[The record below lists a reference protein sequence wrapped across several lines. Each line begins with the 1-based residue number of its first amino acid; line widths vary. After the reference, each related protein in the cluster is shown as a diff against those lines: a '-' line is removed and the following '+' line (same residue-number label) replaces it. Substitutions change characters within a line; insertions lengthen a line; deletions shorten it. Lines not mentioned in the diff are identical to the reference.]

1 MQTATEAE
9 HYLKSCASDFWQRV
23 FEAELKYLQ
32 QYLNPKDEILS
43 VGCGPAIIERQLV
56 KQGFKVVGLDVS
68 HEAMVCA
75 GDAVRVVAALAEQ
88 MPFDAD
94 SFDLVMFI
102 ASLQFIDDYQAAL
115 QQAATVLKPQGR
127 LIALLLNPDSSFFK
141 ARYTSSKSYLHRL
154 RHTDLAAINTAAAKW
169 FQTADEYYLGIDG
182 DRLFD
187 SNNPTTAALYIL
199 TGTKKDNQCHDL

>member
-23 FEAELKYLQ
+23 FEAELQYLQ
-32 QYLNPKDEILS
+32 QHLNPEDEILS

-68 HEAMVCA
+68 HEALACA
-75 GDAVRVVAALAEQ
+75 GDSVRVVAASAEQ
-88 MPFDAD
+88 MPFNAD

-115 QQAATVLKPQGR
+115 QQAATVLKPKGR

-141 ARYTSSKSYLHRL
+141 ARRTSSKSYLHRL

-187 SNNPTTAALYIL
+187 SNNPAIAALYIL
-199 TGTKKDNQCHDL
+199 TGTKKGQPMP